1 MKPMLNK
8 LSNWF
13 YWWTHPLP
21 KELHEFRQNV
31 VLGNSEYTI
40 SPATIVDA
48 SALFRVEQAAYVG
61 GAPWPVEVFRNEI
74 SHARYRLY
82 VMVCMPGTNTVIGY
96 VGIAFRPGVKEAHVT
111 NLAVDPIWQSRGI
124 GRFLM
129 IYAMTIAQQVNFQRM
144 SLEVRKSNVRA
155 QALYEELGFQKIRT
169 KRAYYEDGEDGYDM
183 AQILVG
189 GFSSGIELS

>member
-1 MKPMLNK
+1 MKTMLNK

-21 KELHEFRQNV
+21 KELHTFKQNV
-31 VLGNSEYTI
+31 VLGGSEYTI
-40 SPATIVDA
+40 SPATAEDA
-48 SALFRVEQAAYVG
+48 YELFRVEQAAYAG
-61 GAPWPVEVFRNEI
+61 GAPWSVEVFRNEI
-74 SHARYRLY
+74 RHVQSRLY
-82 VMVCMPGTNTVIGY
+82 IMVCMPGTNTVIGY
-96 VGIAFRPGVKEAHVT
+96 VGIAFRPGIKEAHVT
-111 NLAVDPIWQSRGI
+111 NLAVDPIWQARGI

-189 GFSSGIELS
+189 GCSSGIELS